1 MRFKYIIFSTLV
13 SLGLGLSSCQNR
25 SEPVAPEPDGTTT
38 TDITEKPIPVP
49 AEPLP
54 LVNSQGAD
62 TKEVSETNS
71 NNYLSPDISTQIIP
85 ELMENQENLGLCQ
98 EFRFESE
105 LTEAASNV
113 YRVGENEYLVHLVC
127 GSTAYQ
133 LLQDY
138 FLYQRDGDQFDLTPL
153 PITYFYQDADQQLI
167 KETEV
172 TRAGYSEYDPSTQT
186 ISIFTKGR
194 GLGDCGSLGFYQFTG
209 TDLSLDRFLLKTECD
224 GNYIKPINYPQVYP

>member
-1 MRFKYIIFSTLV
+1 MRFKCIAFSTLI
-13 SLGLGLSSCQNR
+13 SLGLGLGSCQNQ
-25 SEPVAPEPDGTTT
+25 SNPSAPEPDGTTP
-38 TDITEKPIPVP
+38 TDPTEEPIPVP

-62 TKEVSETNS
+62 TKEVEAVDQ
-71 NNYLSPDISTQIIP
+71 NYSSPDISQAIIP
-85 ELMENQENLGLCQ
+85 ELMENREELGLCQ

-113 YRVGENEYLVHLVC
+113 YRVGEDEYLVHLVC

-133 LLQDY
+133 LLQNY
-138 FLYQRDGDQFDLTPL
+138 FLYRRDEDQFDLTPL
-153 PITYFYQDADQQLI
+153 PITYFYQDTDQQLI

-172 TRAGYSEYDPSTQT
+172 TRAGYSEYDPSSQT

-209 TDLSLDRFLLKTECD
+209 TDLSLNRFLLKDECD
-224 GNYIKPINYPQVYP
+224 GNYIEPINYPQVYP